1 VGPSLMSSGLWI
13 AAKQDS
19 EVGLDRRPTCESA
32 PLTGGERRGCGQDG
46 SFDDDTAL
54 GEVVAKYPIKKLLR
68 GAFHIHTQTFAHGRP
83 PITSF
88 CHTCPSE

>member
-1 VGPSLMSSGLWI
+1 
-13 AAKQDS
+13 
-19 EVGLDRRPTCESA
+19 
-32 PLTGGERRGCGQDG
+32 
-46 SFDDDTAL
+46 L